1 MKRTLIS
8 YDAFK
13 KIEEQSLVNSERE
26 LIEAQDVFAEALG
39 VESLELYNFTESEV
53 TYEVPDGTY
62 IHATYTIDKDNVILE
77 NIEQLVVDE
86 DSEKTHSRE
95 LISQMVDDII
105 EGKDINASHKFEQYI
120 RTPGVKRSLT
130 EAAFRVTVSKPTGR
144 RSKLYH
150 KHQPN
155 WLVAKRTRSR
165 KKTLSRMSPSQKKS
179 LARQRAVARKRMGG
193 TTSKRARVYARKVK
207 ASHMKEWS
215 NLCENVYG
223 YLNHKAMGN
232 VMNESFVRT
241 DDNGSLTAISIP
253 TSAKRNEGKI
263 LSLNY
268 DILNTDVKVVRNK
281 MKNLKEDNNFAK
293 AMADLKRYNNISD
306 NDSLEATLEAIVT
319 RWPDV
324 LYVTEAELAS
334 QISKALELANVK
346 NFDDITCSFMAEAIL
361 RTAHNAYSGKVK
373 KIGSLAGAEGD
384 ITAECQECEDAYG
397 EFKKVAESFYAVID
411 ESEETDLRV
420 FADLFNALRE
430 VHEVA
435 TENKDR
441 ETVVDVEKFLE
452 ACASVLNRET
462 APSLELAEAAADF
475 LNYFV
480 ESNVEGSSNDWDV
493 VTNPH
498 HTVVGD
504 HPILSKWAKSDA
516 IPSVYHGDWKGPAP
530 VSDGKSYSGDL
541 DDEMQTAGW
550 SNCGGEDTWPSLD
563 NPYLLKPADSFKMKE
578 KSVLDDGD
586 ELGQNQ
592 SGDTW
597 PNLKNPYCPPS
608 LGGDNKMSHE

>member
-39 VESLELYNFTESEV
+39 VESLELRNFTESEV

-62 IHATYTIDKDNVILE
+62 IHATYTINKDNVILE
-77 NIEQLVVDE
+77 NIERLVVDE
-86 DSEKTHSRE
+86 ETEKAHSRE
-95 LISQMVDDII
+95 LISKMVDDIV
-105 EGKDINASHKFEQYI
+105 EGKDVEASQKFEQYI
-120 RTPGVKRSLT
+120 NVPCVKRNLT
-130 EAAFRVTVSKPTGR
+130 EAAFKVTVSKPTGK
-144 RSKLYH
+144 RSKLFH
-150 KHQPN
+150 KHQPK
-155 WLVAKRTRSR
+155 WLVAKRTRAR
-165 KKTLSRMSPSQKKS
+165 KKTLSRMSPSQKKM
-179 LARQRAVARKRMGG
+179 LARQRAIARRKMGG

-207 ASHMKEWS
+207 ASHMKEWT

-223 YLNHKAMGN
+223 YLNHRNMNN
-232 VMNESFVRT
+232 VMNESFVKT
-241 DDNGSLTAISIP
+241 DENGSLTAISVP
-253 TSAKRNEGKI
+253 TSLKRNEGKV

-281 MKNLKEDNNFAK
+281 MKNLKEDNNFTK
-293 AMADLKRYNNISD
+293 AMVDLKRYNNVSD
-306 NDSLEATLEAIVT
+306 NESLETTLEAIVT

-346 NFDDITCSFMAEAIL
+346 NFDDQICSFMAEAIL
-361 RTAHNAYSGKVK
+361 RTAHNAYADRVS
-373 KIGSLAGAEGD
+373 KIGKLAGAEGD
-384 ITAECQECEDAYG
+384 LTAECKECEDAYG
-397 EFKKVAESFYAVID
+397 EFKKVAESFYAILD
-411 ESEETDLRV
+411 ESEQIELKV

-430 VHEVA
+430 VYEVA
-435 TENKDR
+435 VENQDK
-441 ETVVDVEKFLE
+441 ETALEAEKLLE
-452 ACASVLNRET
+452 ACASVLNKET
-462 APSLELAEAAADF
+462 AVDLELAEVAADF

-480 ESNVEGSSNDWDV
+480 ESNVDGASNDWDV
-493 VTNPH
+493 ATTPH

-504 HPILSKWAKSDA
+504 HPVLSKWAKSDA
-516 IPSVYHGDWKGPAP
+516 IPSVHHGDWKSPAP

-541 DDEMQTAGW
+541 DDEMQAMGW
-550 SNCGGEDTWPSLD
+550 SNCGGEDTWPTLD

-578 KSVLDDGD
+578 KSVVDDGD
-586 ELGQNQ
+586 ELAQNQ

-597 PNLKNPYCPPS
+597 PALKNPYCPPA
-608 LGGDNKMSHE
+608 LGGDNKMPHE